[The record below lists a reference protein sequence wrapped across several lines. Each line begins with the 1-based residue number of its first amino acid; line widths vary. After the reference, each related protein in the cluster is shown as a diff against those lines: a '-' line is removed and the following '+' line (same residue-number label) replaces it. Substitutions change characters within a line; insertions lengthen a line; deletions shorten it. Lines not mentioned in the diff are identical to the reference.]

1 MGNPHAAPSTALGNT
16 GLVLPRLVF
25 GTATLGNLFQAT
37 SADRKREIM
46 QSWFRE
52 WSGPVCIDTAGKYGA
67 GMALE
72 VIGRNLA
79 ALGIPA
85 HVPLVSNK
93 LGWRRVPLTGPEPT
107 FERGAWFDLEFDA
120 VQDISHEGIL
130 RCWEQGERLLDGYP
144 QQLVSV
150 HDPDE
155 YLAAANSVDDRR
167 QRGRDITAAYQAL
180 FELKRDGRARAVGVG
195 AKNWRCIREL
205 TDKHEL
211 DWVMSAASLTIM
223 SHPRDLV
230 RFLESLQR
238 RNIPVINSAVFHA
251 GFLTGG
257 EYFDY
262 RKISS
267 ANPEDRQRLL
277 WREKFHQ
284 LCREFAVVPA
294 DACIA
299 FALSGPGVSSVALAS
314 SDPLRVREH
323 VAAVNAEI
331 PVEFWQAMK
340 TAELI
345 REDYVYVG

>member
-1 MGNPHAAPSTALGNT
+1 MG
-16 GLVLPRLVF
+16 
-25 GTATLGNLFQAT
+25 
-37 SADRKREIM
+37 
-46 QSWFRE
+46 
-52 WSGPVCIDTAGKYGA
+52 
-67 GMALE
+67 
-72 VIGRNLA
+72 
-79 ALGIPA
+79 
-85 HVPLVSNK
+85 
-93 LGWRRVPLTGPEPT
+93 
-107 FERGAWFDLEFDA
+107 
-120 VQDISHEGIL
+120 
-130 RCWEQGERLLDGYP
+130 
-144 QQLVSV
+144 
-150 HDPDE
+150 
-155 YLAAANSVDDRR
+155 
-167 QRGRDITAAYQAL
+167 
-180 FELKRDGRARAVGVG
+180 
-195 AKNWRCIREL
+195 
-205 TDKHEL
+205 
-211 DWVMSAASLTIM
+211 
-223 SHPRDLV
+223 
-230 RFLESLQR
+230 
-238 RNIPVINSAVFHA
+238 IPVINSAVFHA